1 MKLKAFKQEK
11 KYFCILLKGI
21 NHAKLYLY
29 IRLKA
34 FKQAKKY

>member
-1 MKLKAFKQEK
+1 MKLKAVKQEK
-11 KYFCILLKGI
+11 TDFCILLKGF

>member
-21 NHAKLYLY
+21 NHVKLYLY
-29 IRLKA
+29 IILKA
-34 FKQAKKY
+34 FK